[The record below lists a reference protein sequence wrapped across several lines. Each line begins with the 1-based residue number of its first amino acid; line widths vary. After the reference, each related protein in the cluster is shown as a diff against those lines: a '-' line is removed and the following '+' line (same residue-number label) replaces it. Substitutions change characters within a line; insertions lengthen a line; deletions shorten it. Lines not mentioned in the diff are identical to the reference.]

1 MRKGATHERSAS
13 EPTGVITIERVSTAD
28 LRPRVLGAL
37 VDLWAEAYRE
47 DLGRYFEDIGHG
59 VHFIGRRGTD
69 IVSHAMWVERKLYPR
84 GLPPLRSAYVELVA
98 TRVAERG
105 KRYATAVMERLA
117 DEIRA
122 FDLGALSPAVPRFY
136 ERLGWEMWRGPL
148 FVRGGDM
155 PPVPDA
161 DAASGAVRE
170 RETPDEF
177 VMVLRTPKTPG
188 DLDLNAPLA
197 VDWRRGEVW

>member
-1 MRKGATHERSAS
+1 M
-13 EPTGVITIERVSTAD
+13 GVITIERVSTAD

-47 DLGRYFEDIGHG
+47 DLSRYFEDIGHG

-69 IVSHAMWVERKLYPR
+69 VVSHAMWVERRLYPQ

-98 TRVAERG
+98 TRVAEQG
-105 KRYATAVMERLA
+105 KRFATAVMERVA
-117 DEIRA
+117 DEMRP
-122 FDLGALSPAVPRFY
+122 FDIGALSPAVPRFY

-148 FVRGGDM
+148 FVRGGDRSAA
-155 PPVPDA
+155 PEGDTAAAWSLDATPAAVPIT
-161 DAASGAVRE
+161 
-170 RETPDEF
+170 ETPDEF
-177 VMVLRTPKTPG
+177 VMVLRTPNTPAE
-188 DLDLNAPLA
+188 LDLSAPLA

>member
-1 MRKGATHERSAS
+1 M
-13 EPTGVITIERVSTAD
+13 ITIERVSTGD

-47 DLGRYFEDIGHG
+47 DLSRYFEDIGHG

-69 IVSHAMWVERKLYPR
+69 VVSHAMWVERKLYPQ

-98 TRVAERG
+98 TRVAEQG
-105 KRYATAVMERLA
+105 KRFATAVMERVA
-117 DEIRA
+117 DEMRP
-122 FDLGALSPAVPRFY
+122 FDIGALSPAVPRFY

-148 FVRGGDM
+148 FVRGGDV
-155 PPVPDA
+155 PPAPNSIATPDA
-161 DAASGAVRE
+161 VLTIKTPDAVLTT
-170 RETPDEF
+170 ETPDEF
-177 VMVLRTPKTPG
+177 VMVLRTPNTPAE
-188 DLDLNAPLA
+188 LDLSAPLA

>member
-1 MRKGATHERSAS
+1 M
-13 EPTGVITIERVSTAD
+13 GVITIERVSTAD

-47 DLGRYFEDIGHG
+47 DLSRYFEDIGHG

-69 IVSHAMWVERKLYPR
+69 VVSHAMWVERRLYPQ

-98 TRVAERG
+98 TRVAEQG
-105 KRYATAVMERLA
+105 KRFATAVMERLA
-117 DEIRA
+117 DEMRP
-122 FDLGALSPAVPRFY
+122 FDIGALSPAVPRFY

-148 FVRGGDM
+148 FVRGTGDIS
-155 PPVPDA
+155 PALERSPTSVPVPA
-161 DAASGAVRE
+161 PVTVT
-170 RETPDEF
+170 ETPDEF
-177 VMVLRTPKTPG
+177 VMVLRTPSTPA
-188 DLDLNAPLA
+188 DLDLKAPLA